1 MKVIRNNAPHI
12 ETLPM
17 PCYHDD
23 NGVLQYDSEFA
34 DRLVI
39 EAYGDDESKYTTDK
53 QTLELFYKV
62 SDKLRFRIAEI
73 TYESYFTDIQGQQ
86 WEGEFNEMYGGEG
99 DAPEDYEI
107 YNITIYHF
115 NHKSL
120 KSNLISRATNKLK
133 AMKSKKYIK
142 EVIERIERQEDDENK
157 KS

>member
-1 MKVIRNNAPHI
+1 MKVIYNGAPQI
-12 ETLPM
+12 ETIPL

-39 EAYGDDESKYTTDK
+39 EAYGDEVTKYTTNK
-53 QTLELFYKV
+53 QSLELFYKV

-73 TYESYFTDIQGQQ
+73 TYESYFTDIQGQE
-86 WEGEFNEMYGGEG
+86 WESEFNEMYGGEG
-99 DAPEDYEI
+99 DEPEDYEI
-107 YNITIYHF
+107 YNLTVYHF

-142 EVIERIERQEDDENK
+142 EVIERIERGEDDENK

>member
-1 MKVIRNNAPHI
+1 MKVIYNGAPHV
-12 ETLPM
+12 ETIPL
-17 PCYHDD
+17 PCYHDN
-23 NGVLQYDSEFA
+23 NGVLQYDSEIA
-34 DRLVI
+34 DKLVI
-39 EAYGDDESKYTTDK
+39 EAYGDEVTKYATDK

-73 TYESYFTDIQGQQ
+73 TYESYFTDIQGQE
-86 WEGEFNEMYGGEG
+86 WESEFNEMYGGE
-99 DAPEDYEI
+99 DDEPEDYEI
-107 YNITIYHF
+107 YNLTVYHF

-142 EVIERIERQEDDENK
+142 EVIERIERGEDDENK

>member
-1 MKVIRNNAPHI
+1 MRVIYNGAPHV
-12 ETLPM
+12 ETIPL

-34 DRLVI
+34 DKLVI
-39 EAYGDDESKYTTDK
+39 EAYGDEVTKYATDK

-62 SDKLRFRIAEI
+62 SDKLRFRIAKI
-73 TYESYFTDIQGQQ
+73 TYDSYFTDIQGQE
-86 WEGEFNEMYGGEG
+86 WEEEFNEMYGG
-99 DAPEDYEI
+99 DADEAEDYEI
-107 YNITIYHF
+107 YNLTVYHF

-142 EVIERIERQEDDENK
+142 EVIERIERGESGENK

>member
-1 MKVIRNNAPHI
+1 MKVIYNGAPHV
-12 ETLPM
+12 ETIPL

-39 EAYGDDESKYTTDK
+39 EAYGDEVTKYSTNK

-73 TYESYFTDIQGQQ
+73 TYDSYFTDIQGQE
-86 WEGEFNEMYGGEG
+86 WEEEFNEMFDGEE
-99 DAPEDYEI
+99 DEAEDYEI
-107 YNITIYHF
+107 YNLTVYHF

-120 KSNLISRATNKLK
+120 KSNLINRATNKLK
-133 AMKSKKYIK
+133 AMNSKKYIK
-142 EVIERIERQEDDENK
+142 EVIESIERQEDDENK